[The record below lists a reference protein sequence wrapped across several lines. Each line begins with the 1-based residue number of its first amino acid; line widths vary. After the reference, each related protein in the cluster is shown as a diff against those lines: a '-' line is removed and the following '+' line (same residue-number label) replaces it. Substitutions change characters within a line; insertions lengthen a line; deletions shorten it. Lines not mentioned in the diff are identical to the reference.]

1 MSGSTKVVIA
11 IVLLMASIRGVYLV
25 QYARWSRSVSA
36 DRVDLR
42 AVLDI
47 GSDVGPDNGSSE
59 GVLFPLRDP
68 ADDRATPAGWLV
80 AWREGDDRLTAI
92 LPDRSGRWWGARVT
106 GDSALR
112 SPLEWYRRLAR
123 ELPVD
128 VKELAVPPPGGEIEW
143 VSLAGLGTGARLVPL
158 VWDDTAPVFITAG
171 PDGAPGV
178 AGVDDDGDGQLD
190 NLRELG
196 TTGSDDEI
204 LAPGQPGYPSNLVGD
219 RLATDGLEKA
229 TVEGS
234 VVAESVDGEL
244 RVAGI
249 ISRVISRGA
258 LVEWHG
264 EWYWKGTPDRL
275 ADDPIRLNNGRG
287 DAAADGM
294 PACLV
299 GEDSS
304 GIVPRELWLRFV
316 SPEGDTLAELELWR
330 NATGKR
336 SGEI

>member
-11 IVLLMASIRGVYLV
+11 IVLLMASVRAVHLV
-25 QYARWSRSVSA
+25 QYARWSRAVSA

-47 GSDVGPDNGSSE
+47 GSDIGPDNVSGE
-59 GVLFPLRDP
+59 GVLVPLRDP
-68 ADDRATPAGWLV
+68 ANHSATPAGWLV
-80 AWREGDDRLTAI
+80 AWREGDDRSTAI
-92 LPDRSGRWWGARVT
+92 LSDRSGRWWGARVT

-112 SPLEWYRRLAR
+112 SPLEWYRRLAK

-128 VKELAVPPPGGEIEW
+128 VKELTVPPPGGEIEW
-143 VSLAGLGTGARLVPL
+143 ISLAGLGADARLMPL

-190 NLRELG
+190 NMRELG

-204 LAPGQPGYPSNLVGD
+204 LAPGHPGYPSNLAGD
-219 RLATDGLEKA
+219 RLAADPPVQAADER
-229 TVEGS
+229 S

-249 ISRVISRGA
+249 VSRVISRGA
-258 LVEWHG
+258 LVEWLG
-264 EWYWKGTPDRL
+264 EWYWKGKSDRL
-275 ADDPIRLNNGRG
+275 ADGPDRLNNERG
-287 DAAADGM
+287 DAEADGL
-294 PACLV
+294 PACSV
-299 GEDSS
+299 GEDSN